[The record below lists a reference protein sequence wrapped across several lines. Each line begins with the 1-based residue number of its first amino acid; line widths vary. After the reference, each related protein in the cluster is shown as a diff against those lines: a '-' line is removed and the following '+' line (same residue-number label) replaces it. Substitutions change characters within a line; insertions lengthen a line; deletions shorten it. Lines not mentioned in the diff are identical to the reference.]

1 MGIQITYHP
10 APSVK
15 IDHQRSATQTVI
27 DARTKGGMFE
37 RELERAGHD
46 VGVWSAL
53 PNQPVDPSVVPAK
66 GQRLE
71 SIELPVHQWLLRV
84 DVPRFGISPID
95 IPVIGIHLPM
105 NIAAMP
111 QVVEVRYGFPGC
123 HLYLVITDFAAEQ
136 ALETLWK

>member
-71 SIELPVHQWLLRV
+71 SIELPVHQ
-84 DVPRFGISPID
+84 
-95 IPVIGIHLPM
+95 
-105 NIAAMP
+105 
-111 QVVEVRYGFPGC
+111 
-123 HLYLVITDFAAEQ
+123 
-136 ALETLWK
+136 